1 MFTPLTDNKLILVL
15 RPTRVDDL
23 LVRFNTLKQA
33 QFYIEHLGIDF
44 SDYLW
49 EHQTYYQA
57 VEEVKGVLRELGHLQ
72 VLPRSFLPNFLF
84 GTEDVV
90 VVLGQDGLVAN
101 TLKYLVGQPVIG
113 VNPDPKRWEG
123 VLLPFQ
129 VSGLAKVMRGV
140 LSNRHAIKEITMA
153 KVTLNNGEVLYGVND
168 LFIGNRSHVSA
179 RYRLCLEGC
188 EERQSSSGVI
198 VSTGLGS
205 TGWFKSLITGAIGI
219 SRAFMGNSL
228 KIQLPESD
236 KGVSFPWDADYLYF
250 TVREP
255 FVSVN
260 SGSEL
265 VLGRIPADGVL
276 EVVSEMA
283 EGGVIFS
290 DGIEQDF
297 LQFNAGTSATV
308 SLAEKRG
315 RLVV

>member
-44 SDYLW
+44 SDYLR

-57 VEEVKGVLRELGHLQ
+57 VEEVKGVLRKLGYLQ

-129 VSGLAKVMRGV
+129 VSGLARVIHGV
-140 LSNRHAIKEITMA
+140 LYNRRTVKEITMA

-219 SRAFMGNSL
+219 SQAFTGQSYKL
-228 KIQLPESD
+228 ASD
-236 KGVSFPWDADYLYF
+236 RGVSFPWDADYLYF

-260 SGSEL
+260 SSSEL
-265 VLGRIPADGVL
+265 VLGRIPADSVL

-297 LQFNAGTSATV
+297 LQFNAGTSAII